1 MPIIMP
7 DKAALREA
15 FDAAV
20 REIDT
25 QRERPMLTNE
35 FYADIGT
42 SVFEAGYEA
51 LQDFAGAQAGA
62 TAKPRLHVVSAPAGS
77 GKTSFSVALLA
88 ALVRL
93 TAAAEGEPL
102 GCLFLTD
109 QRERADATYRE
120 LAELLPGKVAVWTSE
135 HDLKRTV
142 PERERKVT
150 DPAARFT
157 VDQLAEYPVVV
168 TTQAFFQGPRGVK
181 AREWL
186 VNGRK
191 QPRALTLVDE
201 RPNEVTVFEALL
213 SEAEQ
218 VREYIQADEEN
229 RDTIEPHI
237 STLVRFMQS
246 RTHRSSD
253 LEKPTDD
260 TEAWEVSNDLQ
271 WFRTEAATRYAKE
284 AAARYAKQNGGKS
297 LPISQVFGFARSVAE
312 GYAFVA
318 RSHGGKGGTRFIGYQ
333 SDLVLDHGMV
343 LLDAT
348 ADIDGIQ
355 QVITHRVLQPTP
367 RAHYGNLEIVHVA
380 SLTREK
386 LSTFLTHAKNRR
398 DYTAWMRSVIIE
410 HMEPGQRG
418 LVVCKKSL
426 FDNENVPGDLGGTP
440 TDDPVYT
447 INIEGRALAFIHW
460 GHGIGSNLWKDAD
473 VVFLFDE
480 FFKPRRIVI
489 SDTQALRRH
498 KATEGDL
505 ATMKTQNTRAPA
517 VDVLSEGHLLR
528 WSKQMCLRGR
538 ARCFD
543 EHGLCGTQKL
553 VCSGDRQR
561 LLRNAQVLFPGAKVT
576 LTKADTGAKQNRADA
591 LLALL
596 SDPALPNVVTTNWI
610 GQQFKKPFREFAD
623 VIKSNSVK
631 DALAGL
637 GWRYVS
643 QRGKGGS
650 RFERIERRRVDS
662 RDTETTDTSHSKAPL
677 DVVLAVRAITKA
689 ANTVMAV

>member
-1 MPIIMP
+1 MSIMP

-35 FYADIGT
+35 FYAGIGK

-51 LQDFAGAQAGA
+51 LQDFAAAQAGA

-93 TAAAEGEPL
+93 TASSEGEPL

-120 LAELLPGKVAVWTSE
+120 LERLLPGKVAVWTSE
-135 HDLKRTV
+135 HDPTRKV

-157 VDQLAEYPVVV
+157 VDQLAQYPVVV
-168 TTQAFFQGPRGVK
+168 TTHAFFKGARGVK

-201 RPNEVTVFEALL
+201 RPNEVIVFETVL
-213 SEAEQ
+213 SEAER
-218 VREYIQADEEN
+218 VREYIQADEKN
-229 RDTIEPHI
+229 RDTVEPHI
-237 STLVRFMQS
+237 STLVRFMQD

-260 TEAWEVSNDLQ
+260 TEAWSVSEDLQ
-271 WFRTEAATRYAKE
+271 WFRTETAARYAKE
-284 AAARYAKQNGGKS
+284 AAARYAQQNGGKL
-297 LPISQVFGFARSVAE
+297 LPVSQVFGFARSVAE
-312 GYAFVA
+312 GYAFIA

-348 ADIDGIQ
+348 ADIDGVQ
-355 QVITHRVLQPTP
+355 QVVPHRVLQPTP
-367 RAHYGNLEIVHVA
+367 QARYDNLEIVHVPPP
-380 SLTREK
+380 TRER
-386 LSTFLTHAKNRR
+386 LSTFFKHAKNRR
-398 DYTAWMRSVIIE
+398 EYTAWMREVILE
-410 HMEPGQRG
+410 QMEPGQRG
-418 LVVCKKSL
+418 LVVCKLTL
-426 FDNENVPGDLGGTP
+426 FDNDNIPDDLGGTARK
-440 TDDPVYT
+440 DEVYVCAV
-447 INIEGRALAFIHW
+447 ESRALAFTHW
-460 GHGIGSNLWKDAD
+460 GHGIGANTWKDAD

-480 FFKPRRIVI
+480 FFKPRRVVI
-489 SDTQALRRH
+489 SDAQALRGH

-505 ATMKTQNTRAPA
+505 ATMKTQNSRAPA
-517 VDVLSEGHLLR
+517 VDTLSEGDLLR

-543 EHGLCGTQKL
+543 EHGLCGRQKL

-561 LLRNAQVLFPGAKVT
+561 LLRHVHTLYPGAQVT

-596 SDPALPNVVTTNWI
+596 SDHSLPDVVSTSWV
-610 GQQFKKPFREFAD
+610 GQQLKKPFREIAD
-623 VIKSNSVK
+623 VVKTASVK
-631 DALAGL
+631 AALDAL

-643 QRGKGGS
+643 QRGRGGS
-650 RFERIERRRVDS
+650 RFERIVENRAVPA
-662 RDTETTDTSHSKAPL
+662 RDTEATDTSPSKAPL
-677 DVVLAVRAITKA
+677 DVVLAARAVIKA
-689 ANTVMAV
+689 ANTVIAD